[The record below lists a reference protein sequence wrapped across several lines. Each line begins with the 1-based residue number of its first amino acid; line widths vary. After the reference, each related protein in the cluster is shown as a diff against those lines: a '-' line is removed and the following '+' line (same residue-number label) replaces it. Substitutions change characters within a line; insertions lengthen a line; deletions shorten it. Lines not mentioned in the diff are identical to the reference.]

1 MPIVSSGQIALI
13 EDIDATFDQG
23 TDDISLN
30 SAAALAGL
38 PSGEVSMT
46 DFYGLSSEA
55 TLTLAFVDS
64 TPTGASMSASS
75 ISITGTPGDSFSTQ
89 TRTISRASQY
99 ALSGVSISE
108 SGDTGNNISA
118 SGSLASG
125 STGFQNGLVTIT
137 GTIPNVSTTVTLTVS
152 CTATEKTSRGCY
164 TTSAQIGY
172 VGGNGGYWRWR
183 FYFNGGGTGY
193 PYIGGSHDEY
203 SNSASSGLHYTSAT
217 SGGSGTEYYG
227 YYIPGCCG
235 SATSVYSGG
244 SVAESSTHKSC
255 SASISR
261 TV

>member
-23 TDDISLN
+23 TDDISLLD
-30 SAAALAGL
+30 AAVLAGL
-38 PSGEVSMT
+38 PTGEVSMT

-64 TPTGASMSASS
+64 TPTGASMSTSS

-137 GTIPNVSTTVTLTVS
+137 GTIPNTTSTVTLTVS
-152 CTATEKTSRGCY
+152 CTATEKTDRGCY
-164 TTSAQIGY
+164 TTSSQIHY

-183 FYFNGGGTGY
+183 FYFSGGGTGS
-193 PYIGGSHDEY
+193 PYIGGSVDDSGGY
-203 SNSASSGLHYTSAT
+203 SKGLHYTSNT

-227 YYIPGCCG
+227 YFIPNTG
-235 SATSVYSGG
+235 SVNSIYSGG
-244 SVAESSTHKSC
+244 SVGESATHKAC
-255 SASISR
+255 SASISS
-261 TV
+261 

>member
-1 MPIVSSGQIALI
+1 MPITGSGQIALV

-23 TDDISLN
+23 TEDISLLD
-30 SAAALAGL
+30 AAVLAGL
-38 PSGEVSMT
+38 PTGEVSMT

-64 TPTGASMSASS
+64 TPTGASMSTSS

-99 ALSGVSISE
+99 YLSNVSINE

-118 SGSLASG
+118 TGSLASG

-137 GTIPNVSTTVTLTVS
+137 GTIPNVSTTVTMTVS
-152 CTATEKTSRGCY
+152 CTATEKSSRGCS
-164 TTSAQIGY
+164 TSSAQIYSIGS
-172 VGGNGGYWRWR
+172 NGGYWLWR

-193 PYIGGSHDEY
+193 PYIGGSVDGG
-203 SNSASSGLHYTSAT
+203 SPSAGLHYNSAT

-227 YYIPGCCG
+227 YYIAPGCC
-235 SATSVYSGG
+235 SVTSIYSGG
-244 SVAESSTHKSC
+244 SVAESATYKSC

-261 TV
+261 SL